1 MLSQIWKLVFA
12 ALLLFILPAS
22 MAGASDAR
30 KDAAVTNVKAAI
42 EYYKANGK
50 GKTLALL
57 STKDNP
63 YGKGEAYVDV
73 HDVHGVC
80 LAHPNT
86 PGIIGISR
94 LEQADPKGKY
104 VYKEIAADVQGG
116 KKSGWIDYMRKNPV
130 DGKLEKKTA
139 YWELYDGLIFKAGT
153 YTAE

>member
-1 MLSQIWKLVFA
+1 MLSQIWKLAFA
-12 ALLLFILPAS
+12 ALLLYALPAS
-22 MAGASDAR
+22 MAGASDTP
-30 KDAAVTNVKAAI
+30 KDEAVTNVKAAI

-57 STKDNP
+57 STKGNP

-73 HDVHGVC
+73 HDLQGVC

-94 LEQADPKGKY
+94 LAEADPKGKY
-104 VYKEIAADVQGG
+104 VYKQIVADVQGG

-130 DGKLEKKTA
+130 DGRVEKKTA
-139 YWELYDGLIFKAGT
+139 YWELYDSLIFKAGT
-153 YTAE
+153 YTAD